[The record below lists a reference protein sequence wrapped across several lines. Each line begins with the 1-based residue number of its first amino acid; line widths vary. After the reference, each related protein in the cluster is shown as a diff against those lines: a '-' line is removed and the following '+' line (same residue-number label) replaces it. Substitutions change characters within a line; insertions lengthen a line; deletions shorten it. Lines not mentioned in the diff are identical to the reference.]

1 LQGFAVQGIV
11 GLVLHNQVCGE
22 GNSGKSRYLSQ
33 ISQRKIT
40 RKMTSRIALTVLL
53 ALFGS
58 SVFAQNA
65 PDTAALV
72 ASWRLGE
79 KVFFQKTTF
88 KQEYKNGQI
97 TKRDS
102 AVVEL
107 SLAVTDSSDAGYV
120 LLFQMEKLPLD
131 IPVKLMEK
139 FVGKFEYELETS
151 STGEYLGLRNWQN
164 VQQFMYNMVDKMMLL
179 DSKDKDEREQ
189 VSALVKN
196 LFSTKEQIE
205 ALTFKE
211 IVILLDGYGYE
222 YPLNEE
228 AKTETLMPNP
238 FGGAPFQGLVTSR
251 YELEDSNL
259 FTMSSKTE
267 LEPVSTKAAVVQMLK
282 DMAKGMGRDESEVE
296 KELAGFE
303 LNVTDTKKQIFDL
316 ETGWLKQG
324 QYERKS
330 ETTDGTTR
338 QGKTERYT
346 YRRIDKK

>member
-1 LQGFAVQGIV
+1 M
-11 GLVLHNQVCGE
+11 VLHNQILGE
-22 GNSGKSRYLSQ
+22 GSLGKSRYLSQ
-33 ISQRKIT
+33 ILQQKIIN
-40 RKMTSRIALTVLL
+40 KMTSRIAPIILL
-53 ALFGS
+53 ALFGCPI
-58 SVFAQNA
+58 FAQNA

-72 ASWRLGE
+72 ANWRLGE

-88 KQEYKNGQI
+88 KQEYKNGLI

-102 AVVEL
+102 ANVEL
-107 SLAVTDSSDAGYV
+107 SLTVTDSSDVGYV

-139 FVGKFEYELETS
+139 FVGKFEYELEAS
-151 STGEYLGLRNWQN
+151 NTGEYLGLRNWKD
-164 VQQFMYNMVDKMMLL
+164 VQQFMYGMVDKMMLL
-179 DSKDKDEREQ
+179 DSKDKEEREQ
-189 VSALVKN
+189 VSAIVKN

-228 AKTETLMPNP
+228 NKTETLMPNP
-238 FGGAPFQGLVTSR
+238 FGGEPFQGFVTSR
-251 YELEDSNL
+251 YELENSNF

-282 DMAKGMGRDESEVE
+282 DMAKSMGKDESEVE

-303 LNVTDTKKQIFDL
+303 LNVTDTKKQVFDL
-316 ETGWLKQG
+316 DAGWLKQG

-338 QGKTERYT
+338 QGKLERYT